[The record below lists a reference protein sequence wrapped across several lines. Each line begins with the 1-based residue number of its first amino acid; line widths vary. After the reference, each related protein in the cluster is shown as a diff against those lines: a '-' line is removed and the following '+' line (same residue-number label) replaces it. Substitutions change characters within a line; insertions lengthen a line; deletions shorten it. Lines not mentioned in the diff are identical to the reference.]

1 MTDNTKLV
9 HFLAI
14 YFSLNIVGGGQQWG
28 DTLPDHLVL
37 VAVLC
42 SGREKT

>member
-1 MTDNTKLV
+1 MTDNTSLV

-14 YFSLNIVGGGQQWG
+14 YFSVNIMGAGWQQG

-37 VAVLC
+37 GAVPC

>member
-1 MTDNTKLV
+1 MIDNTKLV

-14 YFSLNIVGGGQQWG
+14 YFSLNIVSAGQRQG
-28 DTLPDHLVL
+28 DTLCDHLVL
-37 VAVLC
+37 VTVLC

>member
-14 YFSLNIVGGGQQWG
+14 YFPLNIVGAGWQQG

-37 VAVLC
+37 VAVLS
-42 SGREKT
+42 SGTEET